1 MKDDTHSRLGIDQT
15 MNMLVDPSNNNK
27 TLEAQVNHV
36 IDPLTYD
43 EQTVRK
49 NEQETIIVQK
59 SVDRYKETKRP

>member
-1 MKDDTHSRLGIDQT
+1 MKDETHSMLGIDQT
-15 MNMLVDPSNNNK
+15 MNMLVDSSNNNK

-43 EQTVRK
+43 EQTVRE
-49 NEQETIIVQK
+49 NEHETIVVQK